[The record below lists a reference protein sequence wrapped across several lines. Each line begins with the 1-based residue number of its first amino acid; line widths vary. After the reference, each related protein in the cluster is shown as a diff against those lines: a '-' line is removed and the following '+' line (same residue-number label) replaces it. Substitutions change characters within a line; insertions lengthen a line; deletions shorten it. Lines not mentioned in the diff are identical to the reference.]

1 MFFECDMI
9 FGMSRTMNLILDL
22 LPPLVGGLP
31 VAGCPDSKT
40 LSIPLQPSNITNMK
54 HFNPVTRKFLTTV
67 AFLSLCSPLFSQEMD
82 KMWGKSVVKLRA
94 EDAKRGQLFEQG
106 NYAMFIHWGLYS
118 QLANKVKDKTYYGIG
133 EWIMNPRMAGIPVA
147 EYEELAKTFNPDKFD
162 AKAIAK
168 LAKDAGM
175 KYVVITS
182 KHHDG
187 FAMYDSKSN
196 DFNVDKATPFN
207 YDPMKDLAKACK
219 EVGIGFGFYYSHN
232 QDWTFPGGN
241 GGPATDADGK
251 PANFDD
257 YFAKKCLPQVKEIT
271 SEYGPIEIV
280 WFDTPGNMPK
290 KYVEELVAV
299 VRKNQPNA
307 MICGRAGHGL
317 GDYQSLGDME
327 VPVSNEPGLWET
339 VDTTN
344 DSWAYAWYDQNWKAP
359 KLILERLIATVA
371 RGGTYMLN
379 IGPRGDGSVPQ
390 NAANTLRVSGE
401 WIHRYPQVVYGTDA
415 SPWQHAL
422 PWGDVTVKDK
432 TMFLTVS
439 QWPTNGKLYLP
450 GLKTGIKSAKVLRG
464 AESETIEYQNENGWI
479 CFTVPAA
486 APEKLISV
494 IQLELEAKPEADPC
508 FGIDPDTNTDLLS
521 EFATV
526 KGAKKETKQ
535 WMEKFGEWKHTNQ
548 ISEWEPDS
556 AATWEVNVL
565 KPGSYQVD
573 LTYAGEPRLVWSVAV
588 EGGETIQNQQNAS
601 LNYQSF
607 QIGWLNFP
615 KPGKYRVN
623 VSCIEGNTKTA
634 SLKSISFTAIP
645 GISLPIDKVTSN

>member
-1 MFFECDMI
+1 MKLTLDKRSSKRGLLALTSLI
-9 FGMSRTMNLILDL
+9 FCTSL
-22 LPPLVGGLP
+22 L
-31 VAGCPDSKT
+31 AE
-40 LSIPLQPSNITNMK
+40 
-54 HFNPVTRKFLTTV
+54 
-67 AFLSLCSPLFSQEMD
+67 EMD
-82 KMWGKSVVKLRA
+82 KMWGESVVKLRA
-94 EDAKRGQLFEQG
+94 DNAERGQLFEEG

-118 QLANKVKDKTYYGIG
+118 QLANKVKGKTYYGIG
-133 EWIMNPRMAGIPVA
+133 EWIMNPRMAGIPVS
-147 EYEELAKTFNPDKFD
+147 EYKELAKTFNPDKFD
-162 AKAIAK
+162 AKAIAQ

-175 KYVVITS
+175 KYIVITS

-196 DFNVDKATPFN
+196 DFNVVKATP
-207 YDPMKDLAKACK
+207 YSHDPMKDLAKACK

-241 GGPATDADGK
+241 NGPTMDAEGK
-251 PANFDD
+251 PADFDD

-271 SEYGPIEIV
+271 SEYGAIEIV

-290 KYVEELVAV
+290 HYVEELVAV

-344 DSWAYAWYDQNWKAP
+344 DSWAYAYYDQNWKAP

-390 NAANTLRVSGE
+390 PAADTLRAAGK
-401 WIHRYPQVVYGTDA
+401 WIHRYPQVVYATDA

-422 PWGDVTVKDK
+422 PWGDVTVKDN

-439 QWPTNGKLYLP
+439 KWPASGKLYLP
-450 GLKTGIKSAKVLRG
+450 GLKTGIKSAKLLKG
-464 AESETIEYQNENGWI
+464 ADSETLKYQNENGWT
-479 CFTVPAA
+479 CFNVPAV

-494 IQLELEAKPEADPC
+494 IRVDLVGKPEADPC
-508 FGIDPDTNTDLLS
+508 FGIDPDATTEILA

-526 KGAKKETKQ
+526 NGAKKETKK
-535 WMEKFGEWKHTNQ
+535 WMEKFGEWKHTKQ
-548 ISEWEPDS
+548 ISKWEQDG
-556 AATWEVNVL
+556 AATWEFNVL
-565 KPGSYQVD
+565 KPGKYQVD
-573 LTYAGEPRLVWSVAV
+573 LTYAGEPRLVWTVGV
-588 EGGETIQNQQNAS
+588 VGGQNIRNQQNAS
-601 LNYQSF
+601 HNYQTF
-607 QIGWLNFP
+607 QMGWLNFP
-615 KPGKYRVN
+615 KPGKYKVN
-623 VSCIEGNTKTA
+623 VSCVEGNTATA

-645 GISLPIDKVTSN
+645 ELPLREDAVTTN